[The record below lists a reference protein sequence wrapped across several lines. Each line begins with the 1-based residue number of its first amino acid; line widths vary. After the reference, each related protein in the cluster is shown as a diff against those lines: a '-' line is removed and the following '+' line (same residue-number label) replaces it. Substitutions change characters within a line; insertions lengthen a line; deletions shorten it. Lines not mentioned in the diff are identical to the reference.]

1 MKYLELKEY
10 HDGLLL
16 DDLEKLDQNNNKCTK
31 MLTLDEFGQ
40 GICRNIKIFLNF
52 SCN

>member
-16 DDLEKLDQNNNKCTK
+16 GDLEKLDQNNNKCTK
-31 MLTLDEFGQ
+31 MLTLDELVKVYAE
-40 GICRNIKIFLNF
+40 ILRY
-52 SCN
+52 S